1 MVTAERED
9 SDQIDDEAEDWDWQ
23 QTFVLDV
30 RRLEYSLET
39 KDIHETK
46 CKIIREE
53 KEVQYI
59 YLNSFRKYEE
69 SNEYQE

>member
-1 MVTAERED
+1 MRVPVVTAERED
-9 SDQIDDEAEDWDWQ
+9 SDQIDDEAKDRDWQ
-23 QTFVLDV
+23 QTFVLNV

-53 KEVQYI
+53 
-59 YLNSFRKYEE
+59 
-69 SNEYQE
+69 NEGFDKSSLPKK